1 MRETIKVQ
9 YMHDR
14 PTGGKQY
21 KEYKGQ
27 QENRPIKKGGPTCRG
42 AVKYRSHRAVKY
54 RSKRHKKAW
63 V

>member
-27 QENRPIKKGGPTCRG
+27 QENRPIKKGGQHVG
-42 AVKYRSHRAVKY
+42 GQ
-54 RSKRHKKAW
+54 
-63 V
+63 